1 MNNEYEEYEVYTEFE
16 EKPYARYR
24 KKVCSTNKDITIME
38 QEKVKKKRFRVTVG
52 MYKEMNAKI
61 HQYHEMLGGYYEK
74 NKLLETSNG
83 YLEKRSSEL
92 KEEIKRLHSVIE
104 EKNAEIVRL
113 KDRGLWARITN
124 KIV

>member
-1 MNNEYEEYEVYTEFE
+1 
-16 EKPYARYR
+16 
-24 KKVCSTNKDITIME
+24 ME

-61 HQYHEMLGGYYEK
+61 HQYHEMLGAYYEK